1 MNDEAQT
8 VMQDLN
14 DLYYYVQTVDH
25 GGFAPAGRALG
36 MPKSKLSRRIAQ
48 LEDRLGVRLIQRST
62 RHFIVTEVGQT
73 YYEHCKAMLVEA
85 EAAQAAIDTVHA
97 KPCGVIR
104 LTCPVALLHAHVGAM
119 LADFMMSYP
128 QVTVYLEAT
137 NRRIDLLSEGVD
149 VAIRVRPPPLE
160 DSDLV
165 MRVLSE
171 RGQCL
176 VASPKLVQQF
186 GPPAAPSELG
196 EWPSLGLGAPQQT
209 HSWVLHGPNASEA
222 ILHHRPRFVT
232 TDMIALRNAALAS
245 VGVVQLPVLM
255 VQEQL
260 AAGSLLKVLPEWKPL
275 REIIHVVFPSR
286 RGLLPA
292 IRALIDYLANR
303 YMSFDEE

>member
-1 MNDEAQT
+1 
-8 VMQDLN
+8 MQDLN

-36 MPKSKLSRRIAQ
+36 IPKSKLSRRMAQ
-48 LEDRLGVRLIQRST
+48 LEERLGVRLIQRST
-62 RHFIVTEVGQT
+62 RHFTVTEVGQT

-119 LADFMMSYP
+119 LADFMMCYP

-137 NRRIDLLSEGVD
+137 NRRVDLLSEGVD

-209 HSWVLHGPNASEA
+209 YSWVLHGPNAAEA
-222 ILHHRPRFVT
+222 IVHHRPRFVT
-232 TDMIALRNAALAS
+232 TDMIALRNAALAG

-255 VQEQL
+255 VQAQL
-260 AAGSLLKVLPEWKPL
+260 AAGSLLKVLPEWKPR
-275 REIIHVVFPSR
+275 REIIHIVFPSR
-286 RGLLPA
+286 RGLLPSV
-292 IRALIDYLANR
+292 RALIDYLANR
-303 YMSFDEE
+303 YASFDEE